1 MSGTRTGVPQ
11 VPIHVGDA
19 AVPQAQHRPSGIQQP
34 AKSGSLTHELYTAR
48 LVLVNLSDS
57 WTPGQQPIERR
68 SAAEA
73 VFLSLRAAIE
83 AQEIPLGTKLG
94 SEASLAADYGVSRS
108 VIREA
113 LRSCATLGLTRTETG
128 RGTFVISHRPTREL
142 KLGTFSSDDLHE
154 ARPHIEIPAASLA
167 ASRRTAEDLERLRG
181 LLDQMEHE
189 DDPAAWVEL
198 DAAFHAA
205 IALASDN
212 SVFTKIVSDI
222 REAMS
227 RQSETVNLVAGR
239 TGPSNEEHRLIVQA
253 IADQDPDAAAQAMN
267 GHLSAVHHAI
277 TTIVRS
283 SK

>member
-1 MSGTRTGVPQ
+1 M
-11 VPIHVGDA
+11 
-19 AVPQAQHRPSGIQQP
+19 
-34 AKSGSLTHELYTAR
+34 
-48 LVLVNLSDS
+48 NLSDS

-73 VFLSLRAAIE
+73 VFLSLRSAIE
-83 AQEIPLGTKLG
+83 SKDIPLGAKLG

-154 ARPHIEIPAASLA
+154 ARPHIEIPAATLA
-167 ASRRTAEDLERLRG
+167 ATRRTNDDLERLHG
-181 LLDQMEHE
+181 LLDQMEQE

-212 SVFTKIVSDI
+212 SVFSKIVSDI

-239 TGPSNEEHRLIVQA
+239 TGPSNHEHRLIVQA
-253 IADQDPDAAAQAMN
+253 IAENNPQAAGHAMSE
-267 GHLSAVHHAI
+267 HLSAVHQAI